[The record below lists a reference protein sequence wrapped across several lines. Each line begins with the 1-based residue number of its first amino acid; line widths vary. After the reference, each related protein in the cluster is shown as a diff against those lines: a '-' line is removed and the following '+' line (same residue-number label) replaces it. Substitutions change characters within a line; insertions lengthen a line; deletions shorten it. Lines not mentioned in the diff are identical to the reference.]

1 MRQVYTVYANKLH
14 DYYKEQLLALQDFIY
29 NYKLHLFL
37 LGSDELGQQ
46 RVPLGGKRGV
56 QNSIAGLR
64 IMNTRMEK
72 ENIRET

>member
-56 QNSIAGLR
+56 
-64 IMNTRMEK
+64 
-72 ENIRET
+72 